1 MPEACATAI
10 YENLKRWCAGNG
22 TGRPPARKLVTQ
34 TVSRRHVKTEKVA
47 QRRCPQHG
55 GKVESVY
62 PNFVLAPL
70 PISLLPV

>member
-10 YENLKRWCAGNG
+10 YENLKRWWAGNG
-22 TGRPPARKLVTQ
+22 TGRPPAKKLVPQ
-34 TVSRRHVKTEKVA
+34 TVSRRHGKVA

-55 GKVESVY
+55 GKVESVF

-70 PISLLPV
+70 PISLLPM